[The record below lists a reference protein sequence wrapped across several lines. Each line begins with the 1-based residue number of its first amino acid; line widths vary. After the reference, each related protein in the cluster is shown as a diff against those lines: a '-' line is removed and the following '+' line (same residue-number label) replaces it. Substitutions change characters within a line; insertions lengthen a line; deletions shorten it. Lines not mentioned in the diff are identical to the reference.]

1 MPLQD
6 SEGQPLSVHQTH
18 AKLAARTREEAALIA
33 VLEADMEV
41 VEEEVVAA
49 DLEVD
54 LVEAA
59 ASPKM

>member
-1 MPLQD
+1 VLY
-6 SEGQPLSVHQTH
+6 
-18 AKLAARTREEAALIA
+18 A

>member
-1 MPLQD
+1 
-6 SEGQPLSVHQTH
+6 
-18 AKLAARTREEAALIA
+18 
-33 VLEADMEV
+33 MEV
-41 VEEEVVAA
+41 VEEEVIAA

>member
-1 MPLQD
+1 M
-6 SEGQPLSVHQTH
+6 
-18 AKLAARTREEAALIA
+18 LIA
-33 VLEADMEV
+33 VLEVDMEV
-41 VEEEVVAA
+41 VEEEVLAL